1 MDKDIKNP
9 NGKGKVKTHAVRFNL
24 KSITDKNKTTLISA
38 VFRYN
43 NQKLVYSTQHKIAP
57 KHWSLRTQLPIIS
70 YLLYNDLKDEL
81 SKINDAIVR
90 IYSDNKDN
98 PLSLNDFKQKLD
110 IVLNRVKSEPENQ
123 KVDFIDYLKLHIKK
137 IRSDDKLHERTA
149 QKYKTLLYNLQKF
162 KPGKMDFDSIDMQFQ
177 KDYIFWRYEY
187 TKAESQNTIN
197 KDFGSIKNILKLSF
211 KEGLH
216 KNTIFNE
223 DDFHVKTAKTSI
235 FALNESEV
243 NRLYSFDFSDN
254 PRLERVRDWFLISCW
269 SALRWSDF
277 STIKPEHILKD
288 GEDTFLR
295 KKNIKTGTVVF
306 IPVDE
311 RLYLMFEKYNFKSI
325 DISNQKFNEYIKEV
339 FEVVGITDNIILDTN
354 FKGKDKEV
362 IKRKCDIVSAHDGRR
377 TWATINYLKGYAIG
391 LLMQVTGH
399 TQESTFLSYVGADP
413 LAKAKALMKQQKEFA
428 SLQKSK
434 Y

>member
-1 MDKDIKNP
+1 MDKDIKIP

-38 VFRYN
+38 VFRYD

-57 KHWSLRTQLPIIS
+57 KHWSLRTQLPII
-70 YLLYNDLKDEL
+70 
-81 SKINDAIVR
+81 
-90 IYSDNKDN
+90 
-98 PLSLNDFKQKLD
+98 
-110 IVLNRVKSEPENQ
+110 
-123 KVDFIDYLKLHIKK
+123 
-137 IRSDDKLHERTA
+137 
-149 QKYKTLLYNLQKF
+149 LYNLQKF
-162 KPGKMDFDSIDMQFQ
+162 RPGKMNFDSIDLQFQ